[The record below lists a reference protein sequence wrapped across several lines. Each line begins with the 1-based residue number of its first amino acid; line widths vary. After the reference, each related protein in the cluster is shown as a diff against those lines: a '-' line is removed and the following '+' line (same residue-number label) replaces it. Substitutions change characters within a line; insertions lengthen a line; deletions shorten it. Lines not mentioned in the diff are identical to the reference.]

1 MLQEHKGV
9 YIPTD
14 DTNIDEVFDRIYAR
28 KFKEYLCEILDGVH
42 TYHIFNTYIFIEL
55 NGYFSGNFTF
65 FSLLSLKPYLSTPPS
80 SSNYINI
87 SVNNAFNKIYANKLN
102 KPQNTNFI
110 DDMQYVI
117 DIFLKI
123 YEFPSHPIIK
133 PTDEYK
139 NIHTNQEI
147 IDLIKSTGI
156 IHKKTHNADSKYDFI
171 TKNITTES
179 IIQNLPFEY
188 WPFTIIEKNGTMVKL
203 LECIEEPD
211 KCSNEHKPKPT
222 PEPEPKPRSSRNYR
236 STSRSKTS
244 KRHPISLSPIE
255 GIAEYIPGFS
265 PTPSPK
271 RSTRRNT
278 SRFDTTRKE
287 NTKNPKN
294 TNTKRKRLKKRRR
307 GFYGLY

>member
-28 KFKEYLCEILDGVH
+28 EFKEYLCEILDGVH
-42 TYHIFNTYIFIEL
+42 RYHIFNTYIFIEL
-55 NGYFSGNFTF
+55 DGYFSGNFTF
-65 FSLLSLKPYLSTPPS
+65 FSLLSLKPYLSS
-80 SSNYINI
+80 YFINVA
-87 SVNNAFNKIYANKLN
+87 VNNAFNNIYANKLN
-102 KPQNTNFI
+102 EPQDTNFI

-117 DIFLKI
+117 DIFLNVYK
-123 YEFPSHPIIK
+123 FPNKLIIR

-139 NIHTNQEI
+139 NTHTNQEI

-156 IHKKTHNADSKYDFI
+156 IHKETFDAKSGYSFI
-171 TKNITTES
+171 TKNKTTQS
-179 IIQNLPFEY
+179 IIENLPFVQL
-188 WPFTIIEKNGTMVKL
+188 FTTIIEKNDTMVKL
-203 LECIEEPD
+203 LECIEKPD
-211 KCSNEHKPKPT
+211 KCSNEHKPTPT
-222 PEPEPKPRSSRNYR
+222 PEPKPRSSRNSR

-244 KRHPISLSPIE
+244 KRLPISLSPIE

-294 TNTKRKRLKKRRR
+294 TNTKRKRRKRRK
-307 GFYGLY
+307 GVFGLF